1 VTIIADKPS
10 YVRGPVTEF
19 DNDHFVEWPQYKGD
33 AEPGASGG
41 ILWHRKSDGD
51 DGWCCGSFWFRDPP
65 FQHAHQVDKW
75 TLNSREPLDLSPS
88 FLCWCGHHGF
98 IHGGKWVS
106 A

>member
-1 VTIIADKPS
+1 MIADRPS
-10 YVRGPVTEF
+10 YVKGPVTEL
-19 DNDHFVEWPQYKGD
+19 DNDHFVEWPTYKGD
-33 AEPGASGG
+33 DAPGASGG
-41 ILWHRKSDGD
+41 ILWHRCPPKPGLE

-65 FQHAHQVDKW
+65 FMHQPVDHW
-75 TLNSREPLDLSPS
+75 TLNSRDPLDMAPS